1 MDEKVFRQGIY
12 LIETITSKSFDKN
25 QVEIYRT
32 LLEDIPENKFILG
45 INNMLRERVFSNLP
59 MPAEIREYSLGL
71 KDDEMMIK
79 INRAKLLLSKGISK
93 AGIYN
98 DVVFEDPIIHLCID
112 SLGGWINFCKKSAKE
127 VEDWLKWDFPK
138 LYKSFSTRKQTSL
151 SLVLKG
157 IGEGDL
163 KEVCYIGDKNKCL
176 RWNSVYLEHKSK
188 RDPEEEKLLKKL
200 QITI

>member
-1 MDEKVFRQGIY
+1 MEEKVFRQGIY
-12 LIETITSKSFDKN
+12 LIETITGKAFGKN

-32 LLEDIPENKFILG
+32 LLEDIPESKFITG

-71 KDDEMMIK
+71 KEDEMMVR
-79 INRAKLLLSKGISK
+79 INRAKLLLNKGISK

-98 DVVFEDPIIHLCID
+98 DVVFEDPVIHLCID
-112 SLGGWINFCKKSAKE
+112 SIGGWINFCKKSSKE

-138 LYKSFSTRKQTSL
+138 LYRSFSTRKQTTL

-157 IGEGDL
+157 KGDKGL
-163 KEVCYIGDKNKCL
+163 KEVCYIGDKEK
-176 RWNSVYLEHKSK
+176 YLKWSSIYIEHKSK
-188 RDPEEEKLLKKL
+188 ENPKQLELLKRLEKF
-200 QITI
+200 

>member
-1 MDEKVFRQGIY
+1 MEEKVFRQGIY
-12 LIETITSKSFDKN
+12 LIETITGKAFGKN

-32 LLEDIPENKFILG
+32 LLEDIPENKFITG

-71 KDDEMMIK
+71 KEDEMMVR
-79 INRAKLLLSKGISK
+79 INRAKLLLNKGISK

-112 SLGGWINFCKKSAKE
+112 SIGGWINFCKKSSKE

-138 LYKSFSTRKQTSL
+138 LYRSFSTRKQTTL
-151 SLVLKG
+151 SLVLEGKG
-157 IGEGDL
+157 DKDL
-163 KEVCYIGDKNKCL
+163 KEICYIGDKEK
-176 RWNSVYLEHKSK
+176 YLKWSSIYIEHKSK
-188 RDPEEEKLLKKL
+188 ENPKQLELLKRLEKF
-200 QITI
+200 

>member
-12 LIETITSKSFDKN
+12 LIETITGKAFGKN

-32 LLEDIPENKFILG
+32 LLEDIPESKFITG

-71 KDDEMMIK
+71 KEDEIMVR
-79 INRAKLLLSKGISK
+79 INRAKLLLNKGISK

-98 DVVFEDPIIHLCID
+98 DVVFEDPVIHLCID
-112 SLGGWINFCKKSAKE
+112 SIGGWINFCKKSSKE

-138 LYKSFSTRKQTSL
+138 LYRSFSTRKQTTL
-151 SLVLKG
+151 SLVLEGKG
-157 IGEGDL
+157 DKDL
-163 KEVCYIGDKNKCL
+163 KEVCYIGDKEK
-176 RWNSVYLEHKSK
+176 YLKWSSIYIDHKSK
-188 RDPEEEKLLKKL
+188 ENPKQLELLKRLEKF
-200 QITI
+200 

>member
-1 MDEKVFRQGIY
+1 MEEKVFRQGIY
-12 LIETITSKSFDKN
+12 LIETITGKAFGKN

-32 LLEDIPENKFILG
+32 LLEDIPENKFITG

-71 KDDEMMIK
+71 KEDEMMVR
-79 INRAKLLLSKGISK
+79 INRAKLLLNKGISK

-112 SLGGWINFCKKSAKE
+112 SIGGWINFCKKSSKE

-138 LYKSFSTRKQTSL
+138 LYRSFSTRKQTTL
-151 SLVLKG
+151 SLVLEGKG
-157 IGEGDL
+157 DKDL
-163 KEVCYIGDKNKCL
+163 KEVCYIGDKEKYFK
-176 RWNSVYLEHKSK
+176 WSSIYIEHKSK
-188 RDPEEEKLLKKL
+188 ENPKQLELLKRLEKF
-200 QITI
+200 

>member
-1 MDEKVFRQGIY
+1 MEEKVFRQGIY
-12 LIETITSKSFDKN
+12 LIETITGKAFGKN

-32 LLEDIPENKFILG
+32 LLEDIPESKFITG

-71 KDDEMMIK
+71 KEDEMMVR

-112 SLGGWINFCKKSAKE
+112 SIGGWINFCKKSSKE

-138 LYKSFSTRKQTSL
+138 LYRSFSTRKQTTL
-151 SLVLKG
+151 SLVLEGKG
-157 IGEGDL
+157 DKDL
-163 KEVCYIGDKNKCL
+163 KEVCYIGDKEK
-176 RWNSVYLEHKSK
+176 YLKWSSIYIEHKSK
-188 RDPEEEKLLKKL
+188 ENPKQLELLKRLEKF
-200 QITI
+200 

>member
-1 MDEKVFRQGIY
+1 MEEKVFRQGIY
-12 LIETITSKSFDKN
+12 LIETITGKAFGKN

-32 LLEDIPENKFILG
+32 LLEDIPENKFITG

-71 KDDEMMIK
+71 KEDEMMVR
-79 INRAKLLLSKGISK
+79 INRAKLLLNKGISK

-112 SLGGWINFCKKSAKE
+112 SIGGWINFCKKSSKE

-138 LYKSFSTRKQTSL
+138 LYRSFSTRKQTTL
-151 SLVLKG
+151 SLILEGKG
-157 IGEGDL
+157 DKDL
-163 KEVCYIGDKNKCL
+163 KEVCYIGDKEK
-176 RWNSVYLEHKSK
+176 YLKWSSIYIEHKSK
-188 RDPEEEKLLKKL
+188 ENPKQLELLKRLEKF
-200 QITI
+200 